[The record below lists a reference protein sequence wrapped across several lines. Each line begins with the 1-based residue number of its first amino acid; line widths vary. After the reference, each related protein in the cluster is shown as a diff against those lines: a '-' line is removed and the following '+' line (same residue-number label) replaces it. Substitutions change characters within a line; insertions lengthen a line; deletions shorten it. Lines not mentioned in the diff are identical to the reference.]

1 MGASMQMFRLG
12 RRVEDIRKGAAGQIS
27 NRSYCKR
34 RPPGKGTK
42 PCRMI
47 WGERNYGAKGK
58 GRLRIY
64 HIFTQIALNTIFFDA
79 SSIYLMYFLAKVAMK
94 AAHKRVP
101 NMVSAIATAWYSAL
115 SLKPAL
121 PGLMIVAIY
130 PGAIAVAKLNFM

>member
-1 MGASMQMFRLG
+1 MPQCRCFVGAADSKTFGKGPRA
-12 RRVEDIRKGAAGQIS
+12 RDPKGAIARGD
-27 NRSYCKR
+27 
-34 RPPGKGTK
+34 PPGKGTK
-42 PCRMI
+42 PCRGI
-47 WGERNYGAKGK
+47 WGERNYGVKGK

-64 HIFTQIALNTIFFDA
+64 HIFTQIAPNTIVFDTC
-79 SSIYLMYFLAKVAMK
+79 SIYLMYFLAKVAMK